1 MNKEENKPQFEFAD
15 ASLDFKLHQDFFE
28 LLFQYIKDYE
38 NAMADTYTDAKAGI
52 KAFKELTKL
61 ISFTSPHISHKADIK
76 EIKAKRDAI
85 HEQLKKNKPVDARNK
100 LEELAEHIFSIF
112 ESAELIPKIKKQE
125 EDENAKFWKEEE
137 HKGLREIK
145 KGFYDILISE

>member
-1 MNKEENKPQFEFAD
+1 M
-15 ASLDFKLHQDFFE
+15 
-28 LLFQYIKDYE
+28 
-38 NAMADTYTDAKAGI
+38 
-52 KAFKELTKL
+52 
-61 ISFTSPHISHKADIK
+61 
-76 EIKAKRDAI
+76 
-85 HEQLKKNKPVDARNK
+85 KKNKPVDARNK